1 MYSFVYFELAADK
14 TPLLLLILLYGMHT
28 GFVNIFLIMVRKILT
43 RISPHAILFLEK
55 LRKKGVFM
63 HKLLE
68 QYQTTVAFLSESL
81 PKTWEVLLFDLTQKN
96 MPVVENKQS
105 SRKRV
110 DSLRSY
116 IRQAMKRSTVLENG
130 MLVCRGD
137 VTMGK
142 GLSKVSIQ
150 FLRDSEGTLVGA
162 LVLYIELTPFVAL
175 SSHIDNLLHF
185 DVTNIDEIQPVQ
197 PPAPTEEPTLELID
211 KMVSEFSD
219 APDRLTPDEKTELI
233 IDLYD
238 SGVLDLKGAVAKTA
252 QALRMSEQSIYRY
265 VAKVKRGRGE

>member
-1 MYSFVYFELAADK
+1 
-14 TPLLLLILLYGMHT
+14 
-28 GFVNIFLIMVRKILT
+28 
-43 RISPHAILFLEK
+43 
-55 LRKKGVFM
+55 M

-116 IRQAMKRSTVLENG
+116 IRQAMRRSTVLENG
-130 MLVCRGD
+130 MLVCRAD

>member
-1 MYSFVYFELAADK
+1 
-14 TPLLLLILLYGMHT
+14 
-28 GFVNIFLIMVRKILT
+28 
-43 RISPHAILFLEK
+43 
-55 LRKKGVFM
+55 M

-110 DSLRSY
+110 DFLRSY

-137 VTMGK
+137 VTMDK

>member
-1 MYSFVYFELAADK
+1 MHESFY
-14 TPLLLLILLYGMHT
+14 
-28 GFVNIFLIMVRKILT
+28 
-43 RISPHAILFLEK
+43 
-55 LRKKGVFM
+55 
-63 HKLLE
+63 
-68 QYQTTVAFLSESL
+68 
-81 PKTWEVLLFDLTQKN
+81 
-96 MPVVENKQS
+96 
-105 SRKRV
+105 
-110 DSLRSY
+110 
-116 IRQAMKRSTVLENG
+116 
-130 MLVCRGD
+130 
-137 VTMGK
+137 
-142 GLSKVSIQ
+142 IQ

>member
-1 MYSFVYFELAADK
+1 
-14 TPLLLLILLYGMHT
+14 
-28 GFVNIFLIMVRKILT
+28 
-43 RISPHAILFLEK
+43 
-55 LRKKGVFM
+55 M

-137 VTMGK
+137 VTMDK

-150 FLRDSEGTLVGA
+150 FLRDYEGTLVGA

>member
-1 MYSFVYFELAADK
+1 
-14 TPLLLLILLYGMHT
+14 
-28 GFVNIFLIMVRKILT
+28 
-43 RISPHAILFLEK
+43 
-55 LRKKGVFM
+55 
-63 HKLLE
+63 
-68 QYQTTVAFLSESL
+68 
-81 PKTWEVLLFDLTQKN
+81 

-185 DVTNIDEIQPVQ
+185 
-197 PPAPTEEPTLELID
+197 
-211 KMVSEFSD
+211 SEFSD
-219 APDRLTPDEKTELI
+219 APDRLTADEKTELI

>member
-1 MYSFVYFELAADK
+1 
-14 TPLLLLILLYGMHT
+14 
-28 GFVNIFLIMVRKILT
+28 
-43 RISPHAILFLEK
+43 
-55 LRKKGVFM
+55 
-63 HKLLE
+63 
-68 QYQTTVAFLSESL
+68 
-81 PKTWEVLLFDLTQKN
+81 
-96 MPVVENKQS
+96 
-105 SRKRV
+105 
-110 DSLRSY
+110 
-116 IRQAMKRSTVLENG
+116 

-137 VTMGK
+137 VTMDK

>member
-1 MYSFVYFELAADK
+1 
-14 TPLLLLILLYGMHT
+14 
-28 GFVNIFLIMVRKILT
+28 
-43 RISPHAILFLEK
+43 
-55 LRKKGVFM
+55 
-63 HKLLE
+63 
-68 QYQTTVAFLSESL
+68 
-81 PKTWEVLLFDLTQKN
+81 
-96 MPVVENKQS
+96 
-105 SRKRV
+105 
-110 DSLRSY
+110 
-116 IRQAMKRSTVLENG
+116 
-130 MLVCRGD
+130 
-137 VTMGK
+137 
-142 GLSKVSIQ
+142 
-150 FLRDSEGTLVGA
+150 

>member
-1 MYSFVYFELAADK
+1 
-14 TPLLLLILLYGMHT
+14 
-28 GFVNIFLIMVRKILT
+28 
-43 RISPHAILFLEK
+43 
-55 LRKKGVFM
+55 M

-130 MLVCRGD
+130 MLVCRAD

>member
-1 MYSFVYFELAADK
+1 
-14 TPLLLLILLYGMHT
+14 
-28 GFVNIFLIMVRKILT
+28 
-43 RISPHAILFLEK
+43 
-55 LRKKGVFM
+55 M

-137 VTMGK
+137 VTRGK

>member
-1 MYSFVYFELAADK
+1 
-14 TPLLLLILLYGMHT
+14 
-28 GFVNIFLIMVRKILT
+28 
-43 RISPHAILFLEK
+43 
-55 LRKKGVFM
+55 M

-105 SRKRV
+105 SRQRV

-130 MLVCRGD
+130 MLVCRAD

>member
-1 MYSFVYFELAADK
+1 
-14 TPLLLLILLYGMHT
+14 
-28 GFVNIFLIMVRKILT
+28 
-43 RISPHAILFLEK
+43 
-55 LRKKGVFM
+55 
-63 HKLLE
+63 
-68 QYQTTVAFLSESL
+68 
-81 PKTWEVLLFDLTQKN
+81 
-96 MPVVENKQS
+96 
-105 SRKRV
+105 
-110 DSLRSY
+110 
-116 IRQAMKRSTVLENG
+116 
-130 MLVCRGD
+130 MLVCRAD
-137 VTMGK
+137 VTMDK

>member
-1 MYSFVYFELAADK
+1 
-14 TPLLLLILLYGMHT
+14 
-28 GFVNIFLIMVRKILT
+28 
-43 RISPHAILFLEK
+43 
-55 LRKKGVFM
+55 M

-219 APDRLTPDEKTELI
+219 APDRLTPDEKA
-233 IDLYD
+233 DY
-238 SGVLDLKGAVAKTA
+238 
-252 QALRMSEQSIYRY
+252 
-265 VAKVKRGRGE
+265 

>member
-1 MYSFVYFELAADK
+1 
-14 TPLLLLILLYGMHT
+14 
-28 GFVNIFLIMVRKILT
+28 
-43 RISPHAILFLEK
+43 
-55 LRKKGVFM
+55 M

-197 PPAPTEEPTLELID
+197 PPAPTEEPTLKLID

>member
-1 MYSFVYFELAADK
+1 
-14 TPLLLLILLYGMHT
+14 
-28 GFVNIFLIMVRKILT
+28 
-43 RISPHAILFLEK
+43 
-55 LRKKGVFM
+55 M

-130 MLVCRGD
+130 MLACRGD

>member
-1 MYSFVYFELAADK
+1 
-14 TPLLLLILLYGMHT
+14 
-28 GFVNIFLIMVRKILT
+28 
-43 RISPHAILFLEK
+43 
-55 LRKKGVFM
+55 
-63 HKLLE
+63 
-68 QYQTTVAFLSESL
+68 
-81 PKTWEVLLFDLTQKN
+81 
-96 MPVVENKQS
+96 
-105 SRKRV
+105 
-110 DSLRSY
+110 
-116 IRQAMKRSTVLENG
+116 
-130 MLVCRGD
+130 MLVCRAD